1 MSFSSAVIPMN
12 VGGQLCREKVAIVA
26 GGGPF
31 SISKPFLQRMG
42 TVLDLEQ
49 GHVTFNKL
57 GVTLDLEE
65 SATGHYVIDLIPGCA
80 DLISDDT
87 ARENVHGPV
96 RRLRRASVK
105 DSEASAETKEF
116 SNLICGFREKD
127 NH

>member
-1 MSFSSAVIPMN
+1 MSFRSAVIPMN
-12 VGGQLCREKVAIVA
+12 IGGQLCREKVAIVA
-26 GGGPF
+26 GDAPF
-31 SISKPFLQRMG
+31 SISKPFLQRME

-87 ARENVHGPV
+87 AREHEHGPV
-96 RRLRRASVK
+96 RRLRGASVK

-116 SNLICGFREKD
+116 SNLICGFPRK
-127 NH
+127 